1 MIGTIQHLLNSGD
14 AFLTGTSFLVLLYLI
29 VMIIIHGKMSKNE
42 KHKKIWNILCF
53 VPLTFSAIFRVQM

>member
-42 KHKKIWNILCF
+42 KHKKYGTYYVLF
-53 VPLTFSAIFRVQM
+53 LLRFR